1 VWKGETLAALTGAT
15 DQTEAQTSQDG
26 QTERTNH
33 AKTST
38 DARDE
43 GATIA
48 AA

>member
-1 VWKGETLAALTGAT
+1 VWKRQPPAARTSAT

-26 QTERTNH
+26 QTERTKH
-33 AKTST
+33 ADSST
-38 DARDE
+38 GARDE